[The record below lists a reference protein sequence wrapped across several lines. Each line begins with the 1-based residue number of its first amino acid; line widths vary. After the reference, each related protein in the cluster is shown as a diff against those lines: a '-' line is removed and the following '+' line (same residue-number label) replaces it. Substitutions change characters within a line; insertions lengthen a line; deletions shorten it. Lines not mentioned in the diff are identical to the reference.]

1 MIKKISPLPNHIAFI
16 MDGNGRWAKKRNLPR
31 KAGHKA
37 GTQNILTL
45 LKTLGKYGIKY
56 VTLYSFSTENWN
68 RPEEEINAIL
78 NILGESLEKEV
89 PELHNNGV
97 KVCHIGHLEKLPE
110 KTREAIAE
118 AVELTKNNSALTL
131 NLAFDYGGR
140 AEIVDAVKK
149 IVSAKIPVKAI
160 DEKMFG
166 NYLYTNGIPEVDLVV
181 RTGGDLR
188 ISNFLLWQ
196 SAYSEFY
203 FTDVLWPDFDDKEIE
218 KALIAF
224 SRRERRFGGV

>member
-1 MIKKISPLPNHIAFI
+1 MIENISPLPNHIAFI
-16 MDGNGRWAKKRNLPR
+16 MDGNGRWAKKRKLPR

-37 GTQNILTL
+37 GTQNIMAL
-45 LKTLGKYGIKY
+45 LKTLGNHGIKY

-68 RPEEEINAIL
+68 RPKEEINAIL
-78 NILGESLEKEV
+78 DILGESLEKEV
-89 PELHNNGV
+89 PELHKNGIRI
-97 KVCHIGHLEKLPE
+97 CHIGHLEKLSE
-110 KTREAIAE
+110 NTRDAIAK
-118 AVELTKNNSALTL
+118 AIELTKDNTAMAL

-149 IVSAKIPVKAI
+149 IVSEKIPAQDI
-160 DEKMFG
+160 DEKLF
-166 NYLYTNGIPEVDLVV
+166 NSYLYTSGLPEVDLVV

-196 SAYSEFY
+196 SAYSELY
-203 FTDVLWPDFDDKEIE
+203 FTDTLWPDFDDKEIQ
-218 KALIAF
+218 KALISF